1 MQNDKTNY
9 DDHLR
14 KHIKLKP
21 FKCRLCLM
29 RFETREQATVHAKT
43 HTPAYFKCGICE
55 LAFNKREHLMEHL
68 NTHENTKTVNQ
79 QEVIAVAQPGSTQ
92 KLLQDS
98 INEALRVDDSSGDPK
113 NSIQFHSCAI
123 CSVTFLNEL
132 LYTQH
137 MKVHGPNASETASET
152 VRKPQ
157 MAKYTKGSHSN
168 NSIKEKHALT
178 EDLESILNKMH
189 SDNSGQ
195 TTNGTSSDSNVLITT
210 QESSSGGITY
220 NITIPQDETVSVLQK

>member
-1 MQNDKTNY
+1 
-9 DDHLR
+9 
-14 KHIKLKP
+14 
-21 FKCRLCLM
+21 
-29 RFETREQATVHAKT
+29 
-43 HTPAYFKCGICE
+43 
-55 LAFNKREHLMEHL
+55 MEHL
-68 NTHENTKTVNQ
+68 NTHENAKTVNQ
-79 QEVIAVAQPGSTQ
+79 QEVVAVAQPGQSTQ

-98 INEALRVDDSSGDPK
+98 INEALRVDDSADPK

-137 MKVHGPNASETASET
+137 MKVHGHNAEVASEP

-157 MAKYTKGSHSN
+157 MVKYTKSSHST
-168 NSIKEKHALT
+168 NSTKEKHALT

-189 SDNSGQ
+189 SENSGQ
-195 TTNGTSSDSNVLITT
+195 ATNGTSSDNNVLITT

-220 NITIPQDETVSVLQK
+220 NITIPQDDQTVSICSIIYLFY